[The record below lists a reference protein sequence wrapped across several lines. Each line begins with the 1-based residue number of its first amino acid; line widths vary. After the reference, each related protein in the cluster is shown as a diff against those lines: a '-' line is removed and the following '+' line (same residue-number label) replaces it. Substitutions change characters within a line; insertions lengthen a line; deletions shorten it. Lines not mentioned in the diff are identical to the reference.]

1 MSTTDNGGLRASGKH
16 TGILTKSLTGKKIKS
31 EFSTVSSR
39 VVVTVVRPIKGY
51 KIKVK
56 LV

>member
-1 MSTTDNGGLRASGKH
+1 M
-16 TGILTKSLTGKKIKS
+16 SLTGKKIKS